1 MNFLLT
7 DALCR
12 QNQLKVSGWACLE
25 EERWHFSSCWFEMM
39 LQAEIKNSGWSL
51 PVFKNDIMSSLCLG
65 KYVLKMHNINICSAK
80 I

>member
-25 EERWHFSSCWFEMM
+25 DERWHFSSCWFEMM

-51 PVFKNDIMSSLCLG
+51 PVFKMT
-65 KYVLKMHNINICSAK
+65 
-80 I
+80 